1 MPPVQ
6 LSRLRPQV
14 NTLMAQYQD
23 EDLFQKTLLL
33 IFEKYTEKK
42 STVNAWLQSDPGMPA
57 YNLSPIVM
65 NELENA
71 FEVLAKVHPEETIHL
86 ADMLWKH
93 DMYEPRKLA
102 ISALAALLPPHQR
115 VFIERAK
122 SWIPQELPD
131 SLVTEIMELSSQ
143 KPEIVSSPQWTAL
156 VRAWIWSQ
164 DKSMQKIGMRAA
176 ANMARSKKFK
186 NLPLVFELVEPL
198 YTQPKIALQKNLN
211 DLTRVL
217 IARSE
222 PETAAFL
229 ISLVELQQ
237 KKEVSALARKL
248 LPLFD
253 EFYQDEIRKVVMK

>member
-23 EDLFQKTLLL
+23 EDLFRKTLFL
-33 IFEKYTEKK
+33 IFEKYAEKK
-42 STVNAWLQSDPGMPA
+42 SAVNVWLRPDPGMPA
-57 YNLSPIVM
+57 YNLSPIVL

-71 FEVLAKVHPEETIHL
+71 FETLAKVHPEQAIRL
-86 ADMLWKH
+86 ADMLWEQ

-102 ISALAALLPPHQR
+102 ITALSALLPPHHE
-115 VFIERAK
+115 VFIEYTRR
-122 SWIPQELPD
+122 WIPQGVPD
-131 SLVTEIMELSSQ
+131 SLVGEIMEHSSR
-143 KPEIVSSPQWTAL
+143 KPEIVTSPQWSAL
-156 VRAWIWSQ
+156 VRAWIWSE
-164 DKSMQKIGMRAA
+164 DKSLQKIGMRAA
-176 ANMARSKKFK
+176 GNMARSKGFH
-186 NLPLVFELVEPL
+186 NLPLVFELIDPL
-198 YTQPKIALQKNLN
+198 YTQHRIALQKNLA

-229 ISLVELQQ
+229 ISLVEMQQ
-237 KKEVSALARKL
+237 KKEVSALVRKL

-253 EFYQDEIRKVVMK
+253 EFYQKEIRKVVI

>member
-23 EDLFQKTLLL
+23 EDLFRKTLLL
-33 IFEKYTEKK
+33 IFERYTEKK
-42 STVNAWLQSDPGMPA
+42 SVVNVWLQPDPGMPA

-71 FEVLAKVHPEETIHL
+71 FEVLAKVHPEETIRL
-86 ADMLWKH
+86 ADMLWKQE
-93 DMYEPRKLA
+93 MYEPRKLA
-102 ISALAALLPPHQR
+102 ITALAALLPPHGA
-115 VFIERAK
+115 VFIERARG
-122 SWIPQELPD
+122 WNPQELPD
-131 SLVTEIMELSSQ
+131 SLVSEIMELSSR
-143 KPEIVSSPQWTAL
+143 KPEIVASPQWSAL
-156 VRAWIWSQ
+156 VRTWIYSE
-164 DKSMQKIGMRAA
+164 DKKLQKIGMRAA
-176 ANMARSKKFK
+176 ANMARSKEFK

-198 YTQPKIALQKNLN
+198 YTQPRIALQKSLA

-229 ISLVELQQ
+229 ISLVEMQQ
-237 KKEVSALARKL
+237 KKEVSALVRKL

-253 EFYQDEIRKVVMK
+253 KFYQDEIRKVVI